1 MMKLILQEKFEV
13 YGHKN
18 IRGTH
23 KTTLE
28 FTKDSNLS
36 ANGDCIIGIRSQLSC
51 LNLSAN
57 TKFALQS
64 GNKFLVRIAVKHL
77 IDEFIGYGSPKL
89 LLSNKEDIVFR
100 KSNFICDRTIMILC
114 TKAAKDI
121 SRNLI
126 NLLKDSETK
135 ITVEIFSIT
144 ED

>member
-1 MMKLILQEKFEV
+1 MKLTLQEKFEA

-28 FTKDSNLS
+28 FTKDTNLS
-36 ANGDCIIGIRSQLSC
+36 KNGDCIIGIRSQQSC
-51 LNLSAN
+51 LSLRAN
-57 TKFALQS
+57 TKLALHS
-64 GNKFLVRIAVKHL
+64 GNKFLVRMTVNHL

-89 LLSNKEDIVFR
+89 LLSNKEDMVFR
-100 KSNFICDRTIMILC
+100 KSNFNCNRTIMISC
-114 TKAAKDI
+114 SKAAKDI
-121 SRNLI
+121 DRNFI

-135 ITVEIFSIT
+135 ITVEIFSII